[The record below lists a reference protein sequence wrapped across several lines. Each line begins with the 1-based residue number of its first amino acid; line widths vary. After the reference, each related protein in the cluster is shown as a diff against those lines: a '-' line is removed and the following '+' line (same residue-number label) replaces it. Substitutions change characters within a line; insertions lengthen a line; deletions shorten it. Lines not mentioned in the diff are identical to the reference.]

1 MGVLGLRTFIE
12 SSNRNDLRSWAFRD
26 NRLIIDGCNLY
37 YTLYF
42 DCNLDQMH
50 GGDYDAFEE
59 VIIRFFENLR
69 DCDIHPYVVLDGGAD
84 HTDKK
89 WDTLRKRKQEK
100 IKAAFALSAGKRAKV
115 LPILIKNVFR
125 QLLHKLKVPLI
136 QCLEEADWEIAALA
150 KEWNCPV
157 LSNDSDFYVFNLT
170 AGFLPITHFRWKNVK
185 VNRRT
190 NKKFIQA
197 KHFTVGKF
205 CESFRMN
212 PELLPILATILGN
225 DYVKLQNIKSL
236 GWEKY
241 SVPDTEHAQIH
252 GLLNWL
258 SQFPEPDAAVSA
270 LLKLTR
276 NKEKPLVQ
284 EALSK
289 GIQEYKLIS
298 GYLAQFFHSKT
309 IPRTAST
316 GPLQVLPKWT
326 LRLLL
331 EGKMSSSIIDA
342 LVHQRVSLT
351 IQVEDFQL
359 PCSSETSRPIR
370 QVIYGLLLLGEQHTA
385 DKLELAIKTFT
396 GRSKHYVEEYGRQQ
410 SKLSSQKVEA
420 IKTRVME
427 GLQLETLWKEPH
439 NVRLQVLLDTLC
451 VSSEILREIQPAL
464 QLQLF
469 VTCYWLVNAQPPPSQ
484 VHLWGLLLGMVY
496 GQFSSTPQT
505 QRDMLLKIKKLQTG
519 RRRISLEHETAHLYS
534 QWQSCLK
541 WSLGLNRLLYF
552 PVSEPEVARLYRG
565 KLVHQVVEELRRGI
579 TLPSLLVKGSSTER
593 LFKQLKDA
601 VVCLVGEDFIKKMRT
616 GLKHRAARKTQR
628 DYCGQNP
635 PIDELSSCFEQL
647 MCEDIDDC
655 EDDDD
660 DDDLNGK
667 RRKSKAKDH
676 KTENPDVSYT
686 IRTRHKA
693 KARNADHPSKKYN
706 RRCFE

>member
-1 MGVLGLRTFIE
+1 MGVEGLRTFIE

-59 VIIRFFENLR
+59 LIILFFENLR

-100 IKAAFALSAGKRAKV
+100 INEAFTLSAGKRAKV
-115 LPILIKNVFR
+115 LPILVKNVFR

-150 KEWNCPV
+150 KEWDCPV
-157 LSNDSDFYVFNLT
+157 LSNDSDFYVFNLR
-170 AGFLPITHFRWKNVK
+170 AGFLPITHFQWKNVE
-185 VNRRT
+185 VNRHT

-212 PELLPILATILGN
+212 PELLPVFATILGN

-241 SVPDTEHAQIH
+241 STPDTEHARID

-258 SQFPEPDAAVSA
+258 SHFPEPDAAVSA

-289 GIQEYKLIS
+289 GIQEYKLNS
-298 GYLAQFFHSKT
+298 GYLAQFFHSKM
-309 IPRTAST
+309 IPQTAST

-351 IQVEDFQL
+351 IQVEDFKL
-359 PCSSETSRPIR
+359 PCCSETSRPIR
-370 QVIYGLLLLGEQHTA
+370 QVIYGLLLLGEQQTA
-385 DKLELAIKTFT
+385 DKIESAIKTFT
-396 GRSKHYVEEYGRQQ
+396 GTSKHYVEEYGRQQ

-427 GLQLETLWKEPH
+427 GLQLETLWK
-439 NVRLQVLLDTLC
+439 V
-451 VSSEILREIQPAL
+451 
-464 QLQLF
+464 
-469 VTCYWLVNAQPPPSQ
+469 
-484 VHLWGLLLGMVY
+484 M
-496 GQFSSTPQT
+496 
-505 QRDMLLKIKKLQTG
+505 
-519 RRRISLEHETAHLYS
+519 
-534 QWQSCLK
+534 
-541 WSLGLNRLLYF
+541 
-552 PVSEPEVARLYRG
+552 
-565 KLVHQVVEELRRGI
+565 
-579 TLPSLLVKGSSTER
+579 
-593 LFKQLKDA
+593 
-601 VVCLVGEDFIKKMRT
+601 KM
-616 GLKHRAARKTQR
+616 
-628 DYCGQNP
+628 
-635 PIDELSSCFEQL
+635 S
-647 MCEDIDDC
+647 
-655 EDDDD
+655 
-660 DDDLNGK
+660 
-667 RRKSKAKDH
+667 
-676 KTENPDVSYT
+676 
-686 IRTRHKA
+686 
-693 KARNADHPSKKYN
+693 
-706 RRCFE
+706 